1 MENKIYFVG
10 AGSGAVDLITL
21 RGARLLEKAD
31 VVVWAG
37 SLVNPELLQ
46 MCKEECQIFDSSE
59 MNLEETTR
67 VLVDSCKSEKLCV
80 RLHTGDPCLFG
91 AIREQMEELDKLGIE
106 YEVVPGVSSFCG
118 AASVLKT
125 EYTVPEISQSVIIS
139 RMEGRT
145 PVPER
150 EKIRELAK
158 HGSSMV
164 LFLSSS
170 MICEL
175 VEELKKGG
183 IYTNET
189 PCAVVYKATWKDE
202 KIVRGNLGDIA
213 EKAKKEG
220 ICKTALIL
228 VGDFLGEKYNKSKL
242 YDSTFST
249 EFRNAKNN

>member
-1 MENKIYFVG
+1 MIYFVG

-37 SLVNPELLQ
+37 SLVNPELLE
-46 MCKEECQIFDSSE
+46 MCKSDCEFFDSAKMS
-59 MNLEETTR
+59 LEETNS
-67 VLVDSCKSEKLCV
+67 VLVNAEKNGKLCV

-91 AIREQMEELDKLGIE
+91 AIREQMEELDKVGIK

-118 AASVLKT
+118 AASVLKA
-125 EYTVPEISQSVIIS
+125 EYTIPEISQSVIIS

-170 MICEL
+170 MIEKL
-175 VEELKKGG
+175 VEELKSGG
-183 IYTNET
+183 VYTDET
-189 PCAVVYKATWKDE
+189 PCAVIYKATWKDE
-202 KIVRGNLGDIA
+202 KIVRGNLKNIA
-213 EKAKKEG
+213 QLTKESN
-220 ICKTALIL
+220 ITKTALVL
-228 VGDFLGEKYNKSKL
+228 VGDFLGDKYNKSKL
-242 YDSTFST
+242 YDSSFST
-249 EFRNAKNN
+249 EFRKATN